1 MPKHLCVS
9 LKPLFGNLR
18 HNLNISLHTVDPVKL
33 PAESHPSFS
42 IHLSPSAQL
51 PARHVYLTSDS
62 PIWLNASKGR
72 DSWASMT
79 GQKWSPWRYIIT
91 AVNASTV
98 LLASSWL
105 LPAIMIDKASVHTP
119 EPSHF
124 IYSLVHLADMQHSHK
139 QITAVSR
146 TFKAF

>member
-1 MPKHLCVS
+1 MPKHLYVS

-18 HNLNISLHTVDPVKL
+18 HNLNISLHTVDPVASARVPPL
-33 PAESHPSFS
+33 FS

-62 PIWLNASKGR
+62 PIWLNASKGG

-119 EPSHF
+119 QPSHF